1 MRDDDREFQKHWKK
15 LAESISK
22 EHDRRKVIQLTQEL
36 VDMLDEYAQKS
47 SHPERERYR
56 KSA

>member
-15 LAESISK
+15 LAEGISK
-22 EHDRRKVIQLTQEL
+22 EHDRKKVIELTQEL
-36 VDMLDEYAQKS
+36 IDMLDEYTQRS
-47 SHPERERYR
+47 SHPKRERYK

>member
-22 EHDRRKVIQLTQEL
+22 EHDRTKVVEWTQEL
-36 VDMLDEYAQKS
+36 IDMLDEYTQRS
-47 SHPERERYR
+47 SQLERERYK